1 MSEKKYSTSISPS
14 TVWLPKGADYR
25 TIYEF
30 IIEKFPRIDSS
41 IWLERFAEG
50 KVFDSE
56 GKSFTC
62 KSPYQGDQHISYF
75 REVPCEEKV
84 PFEEEV
90 IFQNENFLVVDK
102 PHFLPVHPSGQ
113 YVNETL
119 VNRLKVKTGNK
130 SLVTAHRLDRLT
142 AGLVLCIL
150 DSEKRGAYQ
159 SLFSE
164 RKVRKTYLAIGKK
177 TQCENQSWHIKNC
190 IEKVNPRF
198 LMRVG
203 DGEVNSE
210 SFIKI
215 LREHDGRALF
225 ELKPVTGK
233 KHQLR
238 VHMAHIGSGIEND
251 PLYPVVQEDRSNDF
265 EKPMQLLAK
274 KLEFEDPFSGE
285 SMVFESKRT
294 LEL

>member
-1 MSEKKYSTSISPS
+1 MSDKKYSTSVSPS
-14 TVWLPKGADYR
+14 TVWLPKGASFE
-25 TIYEF
+25 TIYDF
-30 IIEKFPRIDSS
+30 IVEKFPRIDSS
-41 IWLERFAEG
+41 IWLARFEEG

-56 GKSFTC
+56 GQPFSRD
-62 KSPYQGDQHISYF
+62 SPYKGDQHISYF
-75 REVPCEEKV
+75 REVPSEEKI
-84 PFEEEV
+84 PFKEEI
-90 IFQNENFLVVDK
+90 IFQNEHFLIVDK
-102 PHFLPVHPSGQ
+102 PHFLAVHPSGQ

-119 VNRLKVKTGNK
+119 VNRLKVSTGNK
-130 SLVTAHRLDRLT
+130 NLVTAHRLDRLT
-142 AGLVLCIL
+142 AGLILCIL

-177 TQCENQSWHIKNC
+177 PTDGKTSWHIKNC

-203 DGEVNSE
+203 DGAVNSE
-210 SFIKI
+210 SYIKI
-215 LREHDGRALF
+215 LKERDGRALF

-238 VHMAHIGSGIEND
+238 VHMAHIAFGIEND
-251 PLYPVVQEDRSNDF
+251 PLYPVVKEDRSNDF
-265 EKPMQLLAK
+265 TKPMQLLAK
-274 KLEFEDPFSGE
+274 KLEFDDPFSGE
-285 SMVFESKRT
+285 RMVFESKRT